1 MPLRAYSSANA
12 HAENILG
19 NMLRMPMLRTYLGI
33 ILLLQ
38 LIRLHRSICAP
49 NSLAIYGGISS
60 HLIIIRF
67 FACCLLNI
75 RCTCSGFYR
84 LNPTESACL
93 RCGTIN
99 TVSAGTCYR
108 FPGNV
113 HFCSCRFFN
122 FERSRCCRFCF
133 CTDNR

>member
-1 MPLRAYSSANA
+1 MSVPDLSGIPCRCVL
-12 HAENILG
+12 ILV
-19 NMLRMPMLRTYLGI
+19 RTPMLRTYLGI

-38 LIRLHRSICAP
+38 LIRLHRSICSP

-75 RCTCSGFYR
+75 RCACSGFYR
-84 LNPTESACL
+84 LDPTESACL

-99 TVSAGTCYR
+99 TYPLAPVTAFQEMFTFVLVDFLTLKEAGAAGFAFALTT
-108 FPGNV
+108 G
-113 HFCSCRFFN
+113 
-122 FERSRCCRFCF
+122 E
-133 CTDNR
+133 

>member
-19 NMLRMPMLRTYLGI
+19 NMLRTPLLRTYLGI

-38 LIRLHRSICAP
+38 LIRLHRSICSP

-75 RCTCSGFYR
+75 RCACSGFYR
-84 LNPTESACL
+84 LDPTESACL

-99 TVSAGTCYR
+99 TVSAGTA
-108 FPGNV
+108 FQEMFTFVLVDFLTLKEAGAAG
-113 HFCSCRFFN
+113 FAFALTTG
-122 FERSRCCRFCF
+122 E
-133 CTDNR
+133 